1 MVRPMRSSILALLLL
16 GTLARAQEAP
26 PEGAEEPKFTAGDWM
41 TVENCDALKHEV
53 MPLIE
58 ADTRMAFRR
67 PVPLE
72 ILPRAAWEAMKQQEG
87 FGGHAAT
94 HMAAYYTPGR
104 NVVTM
109 VPWNFEGPAG
119 GPKLERTA
127 AEWRRTIEAT
137 LIHELVHAIHH
148 QNFHSERAVFMAS
161 LKAAGLTEDE
171 IDRSTV
177 DFLQGEGFAELV
189 ALHTSRAPEGVGR
202 QPTRETDSPAT
213 YMRRYLPDTDGK
225 TAFRIKLFN
234 HGYQDGLTLMHH
246 LRLQGGM
253 RAVRAALY
261 RPPPRVLLFQPA
273 ILGKLDLDDPPEP
286 DVILGMMHPGPL
298 SAEGIFLAMNP
309 GRGRFFAA
317 AVAGRNRD
325 CLLGYTAKSGKGA
338 NDGGEYAFFIANP
351 DRTCEWIEEQANSL
365 RELNA
370 SDAKE
375 SRVPLP
381 VMKDVTARLLT
392 VATKDGESYVFAETA
407 GLVVLMRETKR
418 TPLAEERAL
427 AALAALHIK
436 RPKPKLYDEAY
447 KEALALAGGPVPIP
461 VPTRTS
467 PADGEGE
474 SGEGGGGAEEE
485 EGG

>member
-1 MVRPMRSSILALLLL
+1 MRRTILALFLL
-16 GTLARAQEAP
+16 GTLARAQEVP
-26 PEGAEEPKFTAGDWM
+26 PGESAEPQYTAGEWM
-41 TVENCDALKHEV
+41 TVENCDALKREV

-72 ILPRAAWEAMKQQEG
+72 ILPREAWEQMKQQEG

-109 VPWNFEGPAG
+109 VPWNFEGPPG
-119 GPKLERTA
+119 GPKLTRTA
-127 AEWRRTIEAT
+127 ADWRRAIEAT
-137 LIHELVHAIHH
+137 LIHEMVHAIHH
-148 QNFHSERAVFMAS
+148 QNFYSERAVYMAS
-161 LKAAGLTEDE
+161 LKAAGLTEEE

-202 QPTRETDSPAT
+202 HPERETESPAT
-213 YMRRYLPDTDGK
+213 YMRRYLPDADGK
-225 TAFRIKLFN
+225 TAFRIKLFD

-246 LRLQGGM
+246 LRLQGGI

-273 ILGKLDLDDPPEP
+273 LLGKLDLDDPPEP
-286 DVILGMMHPGPL
+286 DVILRAMHPGPL
-298 SAEGIFLAMNP
+298 SADGIFLAMNP

-317 AVAGRNRD
+317 AIPGRNRE
-325 CLLGYTAKSGKGA
+325 CLLGYTAKSSEGA
-338 NDGGEYAFFIANP
+338 NDGGEYAFFVAHP
-351 DRTCEWIEEQANSL
+351 DRPCTWVEEQAESL
-365 RELNA
+365 RALGE
-370 SDAKE
+370 SKE

-381 VMKDVTARLLT
+381 VLKDATARLIT
-392 VATKDGESYVFAETA
+392 AATKDGDFYVYAETG
-407 GLVVLMRETKR
+407 GLVVLMREATR

-427 AALAALHIK
+427 AALAALYIK

-447 KEALALAGGPVPIP
+447 REALALAGGPVPIP
-461 VPTRTS
+461 GPTRTP
-467 PADGEGE
+467 PAGGRGE
-474 SGEGGGGAEEE
+474 SAGGGGEQDEGGG
-485 EGG
+485 